1 MERSSCLHVS
11 EWYWYLLR
19 GVISVKFDAVFRR
32 ISVWSVRLALYRYG
46 THIR

>member
-1 MERSSCLHVS
+1 MERSSCLRVS
-11 EWYWYLLR
+11 EWYLLR